1 MTIWFLGIMDA
12 NMRKNLILIPG
23 IILIFL
29 SGCETVLN
37 NADDLT
43 NIAIANDQIQSGQV
57 SVVIKSAPLTD
68 TEKLMVDHALNEYIA
83 FAERW
88 KASIINIDSTT
99 PLFATFTIEYAALVS
114 QYKTVEN
121 IVAQHWQ
128 EYLPLN
134 QQLLTDYQLRAKKVN
149 AAVDGLIAAGARYQA
164 ILDAITLAKILA
176 GIAIKP

>member
-1 MTIWFLGIMDA
+1 
-12 NMRKNLILIPG
+12 MRKNLILIPG

-29 SGCETVLN
+29 SGCKTVLN
-37 NADDLT
+37 SADDLA

-68 TEKLMVDHALNEYIA
+68 VEKLMVDHALNEYVA
-83 FAERW
+83 FAKRW
-88 KASIINIDSTT
+88 KTSIVNINSTT

-114 QYKTVEN
+114 QYKSVEN
-121 IVAQHWQ
+121 IVANHWS
-128 EYLPLN
+128 EYSLLN

-149 AAVDGLIAAGARYQA
+149 NTVDSLIAAGARYQA

-176 GIAIKP
+176 GIAIKI